1 MPSLVE
7 NKKLSIWLLCLLF
20 VFAVS
25 FFFIDVSKTRN
36 NIFYVGFALPVLIWT
51 LVSWRSALQ
60 MRNESLLLMLVF
72 FAAMALI
79 EMTFLRE
86 DMYSELK
93 HSLYLLM
100 FYIGL
105 QLIVDHP
112 SHQGYWVR
120 AWGGFTLLCLFYAAG
135 KWLWI
140 YLQTGQLVRLQMAA
154 AANNPV
160 HAALMIS
167 SGVSAFWLFV
177 IEPRLQRFTHMVLGG
192 LLIAGLQIWVALIFD
207 ARSALSGT
215 ILFLVGWAL
224 CRERGAKLLLGL
236 AVVVGLVLYLT
247 GLFDLFMS
255 RGASFRLTIWQD
267 ALERLFQQCGVAFG
281 CGKDNYLFLGEF
293 FHPHNSYLSVLYRY
307 GAFVAVIGT
316 LWAASYWYW
325 GIRMKSRWFLVSLIG
340 WGGLLTT
347 GSGLLSSPQPF
358 WLYFWMPTL
367 LSMIEVRRLRGINS
381 SPESKG
387 ILHDY

>member
-1 MPSLVE
+1 MQSLVE
-7 NKKLSIWLLCLLF
+7 NKRLSFWLLCLLC

-36 NIFYVGFALPVLIWT
+36 NIFYVGFAIPVLIWT

-60 MRNESLLLMLVF
+60 MRNQSLLLLLVF
-72 FAAMALI
+72 FAAMAVI
-79 EMTFLRE
+79 EMAFVRE
-86 DMYSELK
+86 DMFSQLK
-93 HSLYLLM
+93 HGIYLLM

-112 SHQGYWVR
+112 SCQDYWVR
-120 AWGGFTLLCLFYAAG
+120 AWGGFTLLCLLYATG
-135 KWLWI
+135 EWLWI

-154 AANNPV
+154 AASNPV

-177 IEPRLQRFTHMVLGG
+177 IEPRLQRFSHMVLGG

-215 ILFLVGWAL
+215 ILFLAGWAL
-224 CRERGAKLLLGL
+224 FRERGAKLLLGL
-236 AVVVGLVLYLT
+236 AIVVGLVLYFT
-247 GLFDLFMS
+247 GLLDLFMS
-255 RGASFRLTIWQD
+255 RGASYRLAIWQE
-267 ALERLFQQCGVAFG
+267 AMERLFQHCGVAFG

-293 FHPHNSYLSVLYRY
+293 FHVHSSYLSVLYRY

-325 GIRMKSRWFLVSLIG
+325 GVRMKSRWFLVSLIG

-367 LSMIEVRRLRGINS
+367 LSMIEVQRLRRMNS
-381 SPESKG
+381 NPESKG
-387 ILHDY
+387 FSHDY